1 MQREA
6 QRHKILTRRAA
17 LLAGGQATLLAALAG
32 RMYQLQILE
41 SDRYTVLADENRI
54 NLQLLAPQRGRILDR
69 FGVPL
74 ADNHQNYR
82 LVIVPEQAGE
92 IAATLD
98 ALGGLIEIGEA
109 ERHRVLREIRRKHP
123 FVPVVIRA
131 NLSWDEMARIEVA
144 IPELPGVS
152 IEEGLTRSYPF
163 GETASHVVGYVAAVT
178 EAELNGDPLLELPDF
193 RIGKSGEEDRLA
205 RADDR
210 RPPGQKLVSLRFTLH
225 RRCG

>member
-82 LVIVPEQAGE
+82 LVIVPEQAG
-92 IAATLD
+92 D
-98 ALGGLIEIGEA
+98 PGGSTGGGVGLNNQSHGNT
-109 ERHRVLREIRRKHP
+109 
-123 FVPVVIRA
+123 PVA
-131 NLSWDEMARIEVA
+131 
-144 IPELPGVS
+144 P
-152 IEEGLTRSYPF
+152 
-163 GETASHVVGYVAAVT
+163 
-178 EAELNGDPLLELPDF
+178 
-193 RIGKSGEEDRLA
+193 
-205 RADDR
+205 
-210 RPPGQKLVSLRFTLH
+210 
-225 RRCG
+225 